1 MVYDAE
7 VLVTGEVPNEGIRNY
22 IVTQIPL
29 KDFNNMSLGAIAFP
43 SALLEFNPSTAIC
56 NKNHCN
62 INFLNGMYM

>member
-29 KDFNNMSLGAIAFP
+29 KE
-43 SALLEFNPSTAIC
+43 LLLWQVE
-56 NKNHCN
+56 
-62 INFLNGMYM
+62 